1 MTSPNDLS
9 HAAQPAA
16 NPGPRASLITEESV
30 YGTILVS
37 GMIVVSGAYHSSSW
51 QTFLSV
57 IGTVAVFWAAHV
69 YAGTVAGHGVVEGD
83 QTTLPTALRRSLR
96 RSLGF
101 LLSAVPPAFVLLL
114 GALRVVPDMLALW
127 VALWLGVVI
136 LGVIGY
142 GAFALRGSSWP
153 VRILGCLGTAAFG
166 FAMILLKAVIH

>member
-1 MTSPNDLS
+1 
-9 HAAQPAA
+9 
-16 NPGPRASLITEESV
+16 
-30 YGTILVS
+30 
-37 GMIVVSGAYHSSSW
+37 
-51 QTFLSV
+51 
-57 IGTVAVFWAAHV
+57 
-69 YAGTVAGHGVVEGD
+69 
-83 QTTLPTALRRSLR
+83 
-96 RSLGF
+96 
-101 LLSAVPPAFVLLL
+101 VPPAFVLLL